1 MSFSGFDDTTP
12 AWDVP
17 TSSSEDIVTTAI
29 KKEKLIK
36 YVESGQLRI
45 RRLTSLLHLQGN
57 CCCSGRSAWLV
68 HNRAVS
74 RCLTKALLAMI
85 SKAKSVQAD
94 VDKLIS
100 GNETLQ
106 MYIDNLTMQMAK
118 RR

>member
-1 MSFSGFDDTTP
+1 
-12 AWDVP
+12 
-17 TSSSEDIVTTAI
+17 
-29 KKEKLIK
+29 
-36 YVESGQLRI
+36 
-45 RRLTSLLHLQGN
+45 
-57 CCCSGRSAWLV
+57 
-68 HNRAVS
+68 
-74 RCLTKALLAMI
+74 MI